1 MSKSE
6 VEAQHLSDYII
17 MTADQEM
24 SFKKWWEALDTSAV
38 VKVRH
43 PHEQQENP
51 HIQLNLQ

>member
-24 SFKKWWEALDTSAV
+24 PFKKWWEALDTSVV
-38 VKVRH
+38 VKVRY
-43 PHEQQENP
+43 PHERQENP

>member
-43 PHEQQENP
+43 PHERQENP
-51 HIQLNLQ
+51 HIQLSLQ